1 MTYPYITHHKG
12 VVACRIII
20 LVIAG
25 FCSKIKFFKK
35 KKEIQ
40 LTLLTINEKRQCDE
54 IDKSLNETNYL

>member
-1 MTYPYITHHKG
+1 MQNYNTSK
-12 VVACRIII
+12 
-20 LVIAG
+20 LIAG

-54 IDKSLNETNYL
+54 IDKSLNETNNL